1 MIKLKQIP
9 WLPLLIG
16 GGFCVLML
24 WSIFLASQRTSAVI
38 DRDYY
43 SHGLRYN
50 ESLLERQAAATIG
63 WTTSTRLLGR
73 TLITEVRDRDH
84 EPVTRAHGT
93 LKLLESAGKPTRQF
107 VLDEIEPGSFQVE
120 LPADLHGEQP
130 VEIQFDLAGARLSK
144 RLLVTLP

>member
-16 GGFCVLML
+16 VGFFVLML

-50 ESLLERQAAATIG
+50 ETLLERQAAAALG
-63 WTTSTRLLGR
+63 WTMSSQLVGR
-73 TLITEVRDRDH
+73 TLIIQVQDRDH
-84 EPVTRAHGT
+84 KPVARAHGIYR
-93 LKLLESAGKPTRQF
+93 LLESEVHPAREF
-107 VLDEIEPGSFQVE
+107 VLDEIEPGSFQTI
-120 LPADLHGEQP
+120 LPADLHGEHT
-130 VEIQFDLAGARLSK
+130 VEIQLDLAGTRLSK
-144 RLLVTLP
+144 RLLLSLP

>member
-16 GGFCVLML
+16 AGFFVLML

-50 ESLLERQAAATIG
+50 ETLLERQAAAALG
-63 WTTSTRLLGR
+63 WTISTRLLGR
-73 TLITEVRDRDH
+73 SLIIQVRDRDH
-84 EPVTRAHGT
+84 EPVARAHGT
-93 LKLLESAGKPTRQF
+93 FKLLGSEVQPARLF
-107 VLDEIEPGSFQVE
+107 ALDEIAPGSFRTE
-120 LPADLHGEQP
+120 IPADLHGEHP
-130 VEIQFDLAGARLSK
+130 VEIQLELAGARLSK
-144 RLLVTLP
+144 RLLLSLP